1 MVASAS
7 TRLASLSLRMPG
19 EIPVVQGFEMLAE
32 GLQVNSVFGEL

>member
-1 MVASAS
+1 
-7 TRLASLSLRMPG
+7 MPG